1 MRVLAK
7 EVCFVDNCLRQEG
20 EEFDYRG
27 SVQCRWLKPVDEVAV
42 EEEEEQAPLPE
53 QPQVAV
59 KRGPGRPRK
68 NPQ

>member
-1 MRVLAK
+1 MRVRAK
-7 EVCFVDNCLRQEG
+7 EVCFVEDRLRQEG
-20 EEFDYRG
+20 EEFDYR
-27 SVQCRWLKPVDEVAV
+27 SSAKCRWLQPLEDVAV